1 MKRILQFLTLL
12 AFTAVTL
19 ATVAGAHPNSLAQ
32 AKDPKDGWDLPEK
45 VDPKNRKPL
54 VEDDGKPVIQV
65 AILLDTSGSMS
76 GLIDQAKAEL
86 WSIVNALGDAR
97 YKGQIP
103 RLEVALYEYGKSSLS
118 PQQGYIRQLS
128 PLTGDLDG
136 LSETLFSLETNGG
149 QEYCAWVIRS
159 ALDGLYW
166 KERKGSLRLVFV
178 AGNESFYQGPVDF
191 DSVLARANK
200 KGVLIH
206 PIYCNNG
213 NENDQLTWS
222 QAARLARTELKI
234 IDHNKVVIDPTS
246 PYDEEIQQ
254 LGRKLNT
261 TYIPYGDRRKR
272 AEYSSRQEAQD
283 TNSAAAGAATNRS
296 VAKAS
301 PAYSNA
307 EWDLVD
313 AEKDGRLEAGKLDDE
328 KLPEEMKGMSTAERE
343 AYVKKKAGERQAI
356 QDKIRSLESKRQAF
370 LAEKRKEANAPASLG
385 KAVIDA
391 IANEAPESGFEM
403 K

>member
-1 MKRILQFLTLL
+1 MKRILQFLTLI

-159 ALDGLYW
+159 ALDGLY
-166 KERKGSLRLVFV
+166 
-178 AGNESFYQGPVDF
+178 
-191 DSVLARANK
+191 
-200 KGVLIH
+200 
-206 PIYCNNG
+206 
-213 NENDQLTWS
+213 
-222 QAARLARTELKI
+222 
-234 IDHNKVVIDPTS
+234 
-246 PYDEEIQQ
+246 
-254 LGRKLNT
+254 
-261 TYIPYGDRRKR
+261 
-272 AEYSSRQEAQD
+272 
-283 TNSAAAGAATNRS
+283 
-296 VAKAS
+296 
-301 PAYSNA
+301 
-307 EWDLVD
+307 
-313 AEKDGRLEAGKLDDE
+313 
-328 KLPEEMKGMSTAERE
+328 
-343 AYVKKKAGERQAI
+343 
-356 QDKIRSLESKRQAF
+356 
-370 LAEKRKEANAPASLG
+370 
-385 KAVIDA
+385 
-391 IANEAPESGFEM
+391 
-403 K
+403 